1 MQCIQMPTS
10 RRKLFLLEG
19 NSLLCRQRRF
29 GMTYKPMSTLIDKG
43 VEFVS
48 LYFETL
54 DKVVAPEK
62 ISQWLQHIELNRS
75 MMVDTKLRILVRKTL

>member
-1 MQCIQMPTS
+1 MPCIQMPTS

-19 NSLLCRQRRF
+19 NSLLCRQQRF
-29 GMTYKPMSTLIDKG
+29 GMTCKLISTLIEKG

-54 DKVVAPEK
+54 DKDVAPEK
-62 ISQWLQHIELNRS
+62 ILTWLQHIEPNRS
-75 MMVDTKLRILVRKTL
+75 MMVDK

>member
-1 MQCIQMPTS
+1 MPTS

-29 GMTYKPMSTLIDKG
+29 GMTCKLMSTLIEKS

-54 DKVVAPEK
+54 DKDVAPEK
-62 ISQWLQHIELNRS
+62 VSPWLQHIELNCS
-75 MMVDTKLRILVRKTL
+75 MMVDTKLRILVRKTS

>member
-1 MQCIQMPTS
+1 MPTS

-19 NSLLCRQRRF
+19 NSLLCRQWRF
-29 GMTYKPMSTLIDKG
+29 GMTCKPMSTHIEKG

-54 DKVVAPEK
+54 DKDVAPEK
-62 ISQWLQHIELNRS
+62 ISPWLQHIELNRS
-75 MMVDTKLRILVRKTL
+75 MMVDTKLRILVRKTS

>member
-1 MQCIQMPTS
+1 MPTS

-19 NSLLCRQRRF
+19 NSLLCRQWRF
-29 GMTYKPMSTLIDKG
+29 GMTCKLISTLIEKG

-54 DKVVAPEK
+54 DKDVAPEK
-62 ISQWLQHIELNRS
+62 RYHHGCS
-75 MMVDTKLRILVRKTL
+75 ILS

>member
-1 MQCIQMPTS
+1 MPTS

-19 NSLLCRQRRF
+19 NSLLCRQWRF
-29 GMTYKPMSTLIDKG
+29 GMTCKPMSTHIEKG

-54 DKVVAPEK
+54 GKDVAPEK
-62 ISQWLQHIELNRS
+62 ISPWLQHIELNRS
-75 MMVDTKLRILVRKTL
+75 MMVDKKLRILVRKTS

>member
-1 MQCIQMPTS
+1 
-10 RRKLFLLEG
+10 
-19 NSLLCRQRRF
+19 
-29 GMTYKPMSTLIDKG
+29 MTYKPMSTLIEKG

-75 MMVDTKLRILVRKTL
+75 MMVDTKLRILICGRYYSQGGAEESYIQD